1 MHELALC
8 EGIIDIVNSEAK
20 ENKFERVL
28 EIELK
33 VGEYSGIVSQ
43 CIREFFPV
51 AAAGTPAE
59 NAELTISVIPGSFK
73 CPECG
78 YEGPVDRRKACCPD
92 CGGYGIKM
100 VSGREFFVEQLKV
113 E

>member
-8 EGIIDIVNSEAK
+8 KGIIDIVNSEAEEK
-20 ENKFERVL
+20 KFERVL

-33 VGEYSGIVSQ
+33 VGEYSGIVTQ
-43 CIREFFPV
+43 CLLEFFPV
-51 AAAGTPAE
+51 AAAGTPAQD
-59 NAELTISVIPGSFK
+59 ARLTVSLVPASFK

-78 YEGPVDRRKACCPD
+78 YEGAVDRKKACCPS
-92 CGGYGIKM
+92 CGSYGIKM
-100 VSGREFFVEQLKV
+100 LSGREFFVEQLKV

>member
-20 ENKFERVL
+20 DKGFKRVL

-33 VGEYSGIVSQ
+33 VGEYSGIVCQ
-43 CIREFFPV
+43 CIREFFPA

-59 NAELTISVIPGSFK
+59 KAKLTMSVIPGSFK
-73 CPECG
+73 CPDCG
-78 YEGPVDRRKACCPD
+78 YEGPVDRSKASCPK